1 MEAGRLWLDRVASTN
16 TVATW
21 LAEVGWR
28 ERLWVIAR
36 RQTAGVGRRGSRWE
50 SPEGG
55 LWCSLL
61 LPGADIAGSTAAMSP
76 ATAPPDAN
84 GGSRT
89 TVAEITPQWG
99 LDWLPLLMAAAVAAT
114 AQTLCGLPAGLKWP
128 NDVIV
133 RGRKLAGVLASAQVV
148 AGRLQHVVIGVGVNV
163 NVDLATLPVELRPL
177 VTSVQAQTGRPWPLD
192 LWLSHLEQ
200 GWWPLYE
207 LWRRGERSQLR
218 HLLMDRWFVPG
229 QPVLVLPKV
238 PEPHRSAALAGQWG
252 VTPAKRADLPRGTA
266 VSPPS
271 AAAISPLGPLLARL
285 EGLDE
290 RGWAV
295 VWSNDQR
302 LVLDPSRQTLRIL
315 NLINPRVKSSI
326 PIPIIR

>member
-1 MEAGRLWLDRVASTN
+1 MDAGRLWLDRVSSTN

-28 ERLWVIAR
+28 QRLWVIAR
-36 RQTAGVGRRGSRWE
+36 HQTAGVGRRGSRWE
-50 SPEGG
+50 SPAGG

-61 LPGADIAGSTAAMSP
+61 LPGVDIAGSTAMSP
-76 ATAPPDAN
+76 ATDPPDAN
-84 GGSRT
+84 RGSRT
-89 TVAEITPQWG
+89 SVAPITPQWG

-114 AQTLCGLPAGLKWP
+114 AQTLCGLPASLKWP
-128 NDVIV
+128 NDVMV
-133 RGRKLAGVLASAQVV
+133 RGRKLAGVLASAQMV

-200 GWWPLYE
+200 AWWPLYE
-207 LWRRGERSQLR
+207 LWRGGERSQLR

-238 PEPHRSAALAGQWG
+238 PEPHRSATLAEPWG
-252 VTPAKRADLPRGTA
+252 GTPAKRVDLSRGAEVPLSST
-266 VSPPS
+266 
-271 AAAISPLGPLLARL
+271 AAISPLGPLLAQL

-302 LVLDPSRQTLRIL
+302 LVLDPNRQTLRLL
-315 NLINPRVKSSI
+315 NLINPKAKSST
-326 PIPIIR
+326 PVPVIR